1 MSFFDTVPMIITD
14 CMAQNAKNN
23 PNKTALIFENQ
34 SYTWKELNQRINIVA
49 NALINKGI
57 KKGDKVSVFMSNM
70 PQSIE
75 IMFGIIKAGGVLVPL
90 ATMIEPETLL
100 HMIQNSDSRIVF
112 YSSDNINSINKIR
125 ESLTQHNVDLIEVGT
140 TGSGGYGEFIEDVS
154 AEDPKVEIKFED
166 DCIILY
172 SSGTTGVPKGIL
184 HSHYS
189 RFMFATRL
197 VIGNAFDDNA
207 ITLLTTP
214 LYTNSTW
221 APMLPTLTYGGTII
235 VMKKFSPER
244 FFEIS
249 EKEKPTHSL
258 MVPTQYY
265 MVLNDA
271 KFKESDLTSYNQLI
285 SVAAPLHK
293 QTKLEIINKFNC
305 QFTELYGLTE
315 GIGTSLSPKDVL
327 QKPDSVGTPYFG
339 TDIRIIDEDGIELP
353 VGEAGEIVG
362 RGCTLMKGYYKLPE
376 KTAEVIWFDENGRKY
391 LKTGDMGK
399 LDEDGFL
406 YILGRKKDM
415 IISGGLN
422 IYAADIENVLA
433 IHPDVADCA
442 VIGIPHEKWGETPLG
457 IVTVKED
464 AVISEPELK
473 EWVNHRVN
481 KYQRVANVEIIESFP
496 RNALGKILKRE
507 LRELKTNMG
516 TVRD

>member
-1 MSFFDTVPMIITD
+1 MNFFDTVPMIITD
-14 CMAQNAKNN
+14 CMAQNAKRN
-23 PNKTALIFENQ
+23 PDKVALIFEDQ
-34 SYTWKELNQRINIVA
+34 RYTWKELNERINLVA
-49 NALINKGI
+49 NALIKKGI
-57 KKGDKVSVFMSNM
+57 NKGDKVSVFMSNM

-75 IMFGIIKAGGVLVPL
+75 IMFGVIKAGGVLVPL
-90 ATMIEPETLL
+90 ATMIEPDTLL
-100 HMIQNSDSRIVF
+100 HMIQNSDSKMVF
-112 YSSDNINSINKIR
+112 FSSGNSDSINKIK
-125 ESLTQHNVDLIEVGT
+125 EKLLTPEVDMIEVGT
-140 TGSGGYGEFIEDVS
+140 ADSGNYEEFIEDVS
-154 AEDPKVEIKFED
+154 IAEPSVKLTFED

-197 VIGNAFDDNA
+197 VIGNAFDENA

-265 MVLNDA
+265 MVLNHSM
-271 KFKESDLTSYNQLI
+271 FKQTDLTSYKQLI

-305 QFTELYGLTE
+305 HFTELYGLTE

-327 QKPDSVGTPYFG
+327 EKPESVGTPYFG
-339 TDIRIIDEDGIELP
+339 TDIRIIDEDGRELP

-376 KTAEVIWFDENGRKY
+376 KTEEVIWLDENGRKY

-399 LDEDGFL
+399 LDDDGFL

-433 IHPDVADCA
+433 AHPDVSDCA
-442 VIGIPHEKWGETPLG
+442 VIAISHEKWGETPLAL
-457 IVTVKED
+457 VTLKQD

-473 EWVNHRVN
+473 EWINELVN
-481 KYQRVANVEIIESFP
+481 KYQRVSDVKIVEFFP

-507 LRELKTNMG
+507 LRKQSL
-516 TVRD
+516 